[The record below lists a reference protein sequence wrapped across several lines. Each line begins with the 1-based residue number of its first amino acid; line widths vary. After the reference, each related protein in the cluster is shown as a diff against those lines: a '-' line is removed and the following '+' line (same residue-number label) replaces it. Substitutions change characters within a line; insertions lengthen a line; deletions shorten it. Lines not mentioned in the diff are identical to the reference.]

1 MGRNKQNFST
11 IESNLTMIGLIG
23 IKDPVRD
30 DAKESINSC
39 RKAGI
44 RVIMITGDSKDTAVA
59 VGKEL
64 GLFKENDS
72 NNKSETATKK
82 AFDGRDF
89 FSKKSSQR
97 W

>member
-1 MGRNKQNFST
+1 
-11 IESNLTMIGLIG
+11 MIGLIG